1 MEITNYDRFN
11 ELETPALVLNS
22 DGSVAYRNKVA
33 EVLARY
39 FRRVSDMAEVFPD
52 APDALKNCIFQG
64 QTAIV
69 TVQLGRECRSPAL
82 LIPDGC
88 RNTQRA
94 ILFCSPFFKEES
106 AAEPDRG
113 PEKNIHTNSRVKR
126 PEGGEYRS
134 LSSLFLRPFILAVSR
149 SFQASGNAG
158 KNFRMEDVGLFL
170 NRFAER
176 FLSPRGFQVCARCTS
191 DCLNFPVEN
200 YTALMSAFAAS
211 LVLLAEDCADGKI
224 DIFISCQYERAN
236 VLFSMVSR
244 FKDTP
249 MEFGKYPGTRASEL
263 RILMACLE
271 NLGWSGRISGREGHL
286 ELELAGQTRFPAHF
300 FRNSDADRELG
311 RVRAVEEL
319 LELLDPE
326 HSKKEDTV
334 R

>member
-39 FRRVSDMAEVFPD
+39 IRRVSDMAEVFPD

-113 PEKNIHTNSRVKR
+113 PEKNVHTNSRVKR
-126 PEGGEYRS
+126 PE
-134 LSSLFLRPFILAVSR
+134 
-149 SFQASGNAG
+149 
-158 KNFRMEDVGLFL
+158 
-170 NRFAER
+170 
-176 FLSPRGFQVCARCTS
+176 
-191 DCLNFPVEN
+191 
-200 YTALMSAFAAS
+200 
-211 LVLLAEDCADGKI
+211 
-224 DIFISCQYERAN
+224 
-236 VLFSMVSR
+236 
-244 FKDTP
+244 
-249 MEFGKYPGTRASEL
+249 
-263 RILMACLE
+263 
-271 NLGWSGRISGREGHL
+271 
-286 ELELAGQTRFPAHF
+286 
-300 FRNSDADRELG
+300 
-311 RVRAVEEL
+311 
-319 LELLDPE
+319 
-326 HSKKEDTV
+326 
-334 R
+334 

>member
-39 FRRVSDMAEVFPD
+39 IRRVSDMAEVFPD

-149 SFQASGNAG
+149 SLPEMPERIFGWRMSVFFSTGLPKGFFPPGA
-158 KNFRMEDVGLFL
+158 FR
-170 NRFAER
+170 
-176 FLSPRGFQVCARCTS
+176 
-191 DCLNFPVEN
+191 
-200 YTALMSAFAAS
+200 SA
-211 LVLLAEDCADGKI
+211 
-224 DIFISCQYERAN
+224 
-236 VLFSMVSR
+236 
-244 FKDTP
+244 
-249 MEFGKYPGTRASEL
+249 PGVPL
-263 RILMACLE
+263 
-271 NLGWSGRISGREGHL
+271 
-286 ELELAGQTRFPAHF
+286 
-300 FRNSDADRELG
+300 
-311 RVRAVEEL
+311 
-319 LELLDPE
+319 
-326 HSKKEDTV
+326 TV
-334 R
+334 

>member
-39 FRRVSDMAEVFPD
+39 IRRVSDMAEVFPD

-126 PEGGEYRS
+126 PEGGEYRVPK
-134 LSSLFLRPFILAVSR
+134 LSGFRKCRKEFSDGGCRSFSQPVCRKVSFPQGLSGLRPVYL
-149 SFQASGNAG
+149 
-158 KNFRMEDVGLFL
+158 
-170 NRFAER
+170 
-176 FLSPRGFQVCARCTS
+176 
-191 DCLNFPVEN
+191 
-200 YTALMSAFAAS
+200 
-211 LVLLAEDCADGKI
+211 
-224 DIFISCQYERAN
+224 
-236 VLFSMVSR
+236 
-244 FKDTP
+244 
-249 MEFGKYPGTRASEL
+249 
-263 RILMACLE
+263 
-271 NLGWSGRISGREGHL
+271 
-286 ELELAGQTRFPAHF
+286 
-300 FRNSDADRELG
+300 
-311 RVRAVEEL
+311 
-319 LELLDPE
+319 
-326 HSKKEDTV
+326 
-334 R
+334 